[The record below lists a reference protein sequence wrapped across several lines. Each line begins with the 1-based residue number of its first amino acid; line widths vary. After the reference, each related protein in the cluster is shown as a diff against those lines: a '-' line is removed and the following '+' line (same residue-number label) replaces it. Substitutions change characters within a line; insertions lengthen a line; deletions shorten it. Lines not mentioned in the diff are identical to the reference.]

1 MTTKCES
8 ITIRRE
14 DDDELGLFIY
24 AVATLTFERDGTT
37 LVQELKSGGLGDVQG
52 DEAYLV
58 LVGEE
63 QRAELVE
70 MLDTLGLSDPA
81 SVATEHVPARK
92 LQRGDLLRVMRE
104 DDSESY
110 REVFDAQPVEGGE
123 RTRVVVGW
131 RGEEPPH
138 FHSMTVYMTPD
149 LVVERRAPR
158 RAP

>member
-70 MLDTLGLSDPA
+70 MLATLGLGDPDQQTEPGPIYRA
-81 SVATEHVPARK
+81 QLHTVDGLRECLAYVWSVTRADRALVSRS
-92 LQRGDLLRVMRE
+92 RD
-104 DDSESY
+104 
-110 REVFDAQPVEGGE
+110 GE
-123 RTRVVVGW
+123 RFYVHVQ
-131 RGEEPPH
+131 
-138 FHSMTVYMTPD
+138 D
-149 LVVERRAPR
+149 LSSFEAIAPR
-158 RAP
+158 S